1 MIETLFLLKIIFLVK
16 NWTEN
21 VKTAI
26 TNNYR
31 QYCKVQTKLKYN
43 QVLKKMYIL
52 MSNLSNYSKQF
63 CVKMEFDGR
72 SFKNVYRI
80 EVQ

>member
-43 QVLKKMYIL
+43 QMLKKMYIL
-52 MSNLSNYSKQF
+52 MYNLSNYSKHF
-63 CVKMEFDGR
+63 SVKMEF
-72 SFKNVYRI
+72 YE
-80 EVQ
+80 EVSRMYIG

>member
-1 MIETLFLLKIIFLVK
+1 MIETLFLLKIIFLVN

-26 TNNYR
+26 TKNCR

-43 QVLKKMYIL
+43 QMLKKMYIL

-63 CVKMEFDGR
+63 CVKMEFDE
-72 SFKNVYRI
+72 
-80 EVQ
+80 EVSRMYIG

>member
-1 MIETLFLLKIIFLVK
+1 MIETLFLLKIIFLVN

-26 TNNYR
+26 TKNYR

-43 QVLKKMYIL
+43 QMLKKMYQIYQIIRSSFVLRWNL
-52 MSNLSNYSKQF
+52 MKKYQE
-63 CVKMEFDGR
+63 C
-72 SFKNVYRI
+72 I
-80 EVQ
+80 

>member
-1 MIETLFLLKIIFLVK
+1 MIETLFLLKIIFLVN

-26 TNNYR
+26 TKNYR

-43 QVLKKMYIL
+43 QMLK
-52 MSNLSNYSKQF
+52 
-63 CVKMEFDGR
+63 
-72 SFKNVYRI
+72 KNVYTNFQSI
-80 EVQ
+80 KLFEAVLC

>member
-1 MIETLFLLKIIFLVK
+1 MIETLFLLKIIFLVN

-31 QYCKVQTKLKYN
+31 QYCKVKTKLKYN
-43 QVLKKMYIL
+43 QFLKKITYVLMY
-52 MSNLSNYSKQF
+52 NLSNYSKQF
-63 CVKMEFDGR
+63 CVEFYEELSRMYIG
-72 SFKNVYRI
+72 
-80 EVQ
+80 

>member
-1 MIETLFLLKIIFLVK
+1 MIETLFLLKIIFLVN

-43 QVLKKMYIL
+43 QMLKKMYIL
-52 MSNLSNYSKQF
+52 MSNLSVMLLCLS
-63 CVKMEFDGR
+63 
-72 SFKNVYRI
+72 YRI
-80 EVQ
+80 VK